1 MDNRARELALTVGGT
16 VYKETVLLDTAVKT
30 QAPVQAEIRVSA
42 DHQAFQ
48 ICYRQDG
55 LNGAVPVNAK
65 ALENGAYQITR
76 TGKDKPLAVKKA
88 EKNADG
94 SYTVWMDKEIYSGTY
109 DFTFPGIT
117 DLSQNANAVQP
128 IKGLELQGKNPF
140 LRVLPYLFVALAVL
154 LVLLAFYLILL
165 GLKKKKNVK
174 TIKELFETQE
184 VQVVEERHHVRAAV
198 PATMNITL
206 HIQTAGAPLHTV
218 QLAVQGSAF
227 VGRSSICDV
236 YIDDPKLSRQHFA
249 LEVKDGVVLIADLHS
264 ANGTFVNGARVKDK
278 QKLQPGNTITAGL
291 STIKVEF

>member
-1 MDNRARELALTVGGT
+1 
-16 VYKETVLLDTAVKT
+16 
-30 QAPVQAEIRVSA
+30 
-42 DHQAFQ
+42 
-48 ICYRQDG
+48 
-55 LNGAVPVNAK
+55 
-65 ALENGAYQITR
+65 
-76 TGKDKPLAVKKA
+76 
-88 EKNADG
+88 
-94 SYTVWMDKEIYSGTY
+94 MDKEIYSGTY

-117 DLSQNANAVQP
+117 DLSQNANAVRP

-140 LRVLPYLFVALAVL
+140 LRVLPYLLVALAVL

-206 HIQTAGAPLHTV
+206 HIQTAGAPPHTV

-236 YIDDPKLSRQHFA
+236 YIDDPKLSRQAFCAGSEGRRRFDCRFA
-249 LEVKDGVVLIADLHS
+249 LGKRHIC
-264 ANGTFVNGARVKDK
+264 
-278 QKLQPGNTITAGL
+278 
-291 STIKVEF
+291 